1 MTGAGSHAATYAD
14 YSHGVRI
21 VCDQRPWGMGWNING
36 TREARVVEDGAAR
49 VAHESGWARDAEFM
63 NELYKRER
71 PVRFK
76 IGTCVLYCLDT
87 WHRGTPV
94 NLGSWRY
101 TQHTVWRAADS
112 PFIGFQSFA
121 PNLAGMPPRYIASL
135 SPAQRTIF
143 GIPPPGDKYWTK
155 ATAAA
160 AALRYGPGFQVD
172 DYVRL
177 AEARL

>member
-1 MTGAGSHAATYAD
+1 MASYAD

-21 VCDQRPWGMGWNING
+21 VCDDPPSEVELSSTRNG
-36 TREARVVEDGAAR
+36 EDRVVEDGSAR
-49 VAHESGWARDAEFM
+49 VAHENGWARDADFM
-63 NELYKRER
+63 DSLYKRER

-76 IGTCVLYCLDT
+76 VGTCVLYALDT

-101 TQHTVWRAADS
+101 TQHTVWRNADA
-112 PFIGFQSFA
+112 PFVGFQAFA

-135 SPAQRTIF
+135 SPMQRTIL

-155 ATAAA
+155 LTAEA
-160 AALRYGPGFQVD
+160 AALRYGPGFRAD
-172 DYVRL
+172 DYVAAARSRL
-177 AEARL
+177 